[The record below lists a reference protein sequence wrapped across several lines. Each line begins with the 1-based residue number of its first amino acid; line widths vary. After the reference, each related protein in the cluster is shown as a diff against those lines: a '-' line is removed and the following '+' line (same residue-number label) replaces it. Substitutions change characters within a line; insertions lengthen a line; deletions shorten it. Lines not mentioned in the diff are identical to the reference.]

1 MKRALLL
8 AGLTVSLAACNLLP
22 SSTPEVLDVDPMD
35 GEENVGINTSVRA
48 TLNLPDGQI
57 DLTTLTGET
66 VFLTDASGAAV
77 PAARDIVDGDTLV
90 VDPSADLEP
99 DVTYSFNVTTGL
111 QTENGAAVEAFASSF
126 TTGSGTTPAPDPER
140 YLTPLRERVVFTAGG
155 ATTSDTRSLTLV
167 NTGNETIDV
176 SGLAISGPD
185 AAQFSLA
192 DDSAFSLAPN
202 AERALELTFT
212 QGGVGPQQA
221 TLTVESSDSLAGTLE
236 VPLGGLGVEGQG
248 GNLEPSL
255 QWIFDTYGLEINSGD
270 ADPSTTPLVDEATSS
285 LVGDEVAAQRFLK
298 ADAGAP
304 VSVEVLA
311 AFGVENDPVLEFG
324 YYTAGSAASR
334 QQLFDIQQ
342 TPTLNAQ
349 RLAPE
354 VDGPVD
360 AGGRITFDPGAE
372 AFGLYSY
379 WPSNRFFDERT
390 VYSEDRL
397 NTFADAIPH
406 QVRAYQ
412 LKDESGA
419 VVDNAY
425 VLATEEFTQGFD
437 YNDVVVILRNV
448 TPDAAGGGVNDL
460 QVSTTLGLPYSDRLI
475 LQQIENTTGSLCNDV
490 DPLDPVC
497 NPEQWAD
504 IVFRNTGTVSLRNLG
519 DSALQLGLSVAD
531 SNLFVLP
538 NGETSLTLP
547 PGDSYDLTVEFAP
560 VGLNDKGVYPSTLSI
575 QAGEAST
582 DFLLTGIYMRR
593 PEGGRE
599 VYLGGVINDA
609 FGYPTELGTNA
620 QGGLT
625 SSAPDSAL
633 AGEEVRSAYWQAA
646 NPGRPVVATQIAAFH
661 ACCRQGDTFE
671 LFARGASSAFAG
683 MRHQATDGQSLY
695 PRLQGGSGVASLEAN
710 ASGAFEIRV
719 AGYSTDPSEGLG
731 NGNLGV
737 RLWPLR
743 DAAGQ
748 LIANTYIVAQDFV
761 ENGCGSSDMANCD
774 YNDNLYVVSNI
785 APAN

>member
-1 MKRALLL
+1 VKRALLL
-8 AGLTVSLAACNLLP
+8 AGLTVSLAACNLFP
-22 SSTPEVLDVDPMD
+22 SSTPRVLDVDPMD

-48 TLNLPDGQI
+48 TLSLPDGQI
-57 DLTTLTGET
+57 DLTTLTDAT
-66 VFLTDASGAAV
+66 VTLTDASGTAV
-77 PAARDIVDGDTLV
+77 AVTRDIVDGDTLV
-90 VDPSADLEP
+90 VDPTTDLEP
-99 DVTYSFNVTTGL
+99 NMTYSFNVTTGL
-111 QTENGAAVEAFASSF
+111 QTENGTALEPFSSSF
-126 TTGSGTTPAPDPER
+126 TTGTGAIIDPSPDR
-140 YLTPLRERVVFTAGG
+140 YLTPLRDRVVFSAGG

-176 SGLAISGPD
+176 SSLSISGPD

-202 AERALELTFT
+202 AQRALELTFT
-212 QGGVGPQQA
+212 PSGVGPQQA
-221 TLTVESSDSLAGTLE
+221 TLSVQSSDSLSGTLE
-236 VPLGGLGVEGQG
+236 VPLGGLSVEGQG

-255 QWIFDTYGLEINSGD
+255 QWIFDTYGLPIDSGD
-270 ADPSTTPLVDEATSS
+270 NDPGTTPLVEEATNE

-298 ADAGAP
+298 ADAGTP

-334 QQLFDIQQ
+334 QKLFDIQQ

-354 VDGPVD
+354 VDGSVD
-360 AGGRITFDPGAE
+360 AAGRVSFDPGSE

-379 WPSNRFFDERT
+379 WPSNRFFDART

-397 NTFADAIPH
+397 NTFPDAIPH
-406 QVRAYQ
+406 QVRAYP
-412 LKDESGA
+412 LKDETGA
-419 VVDNAY
+419 VVENAY

-448 TPDAAGGGVNDL
+448 TPAAGGVGVDDL
-460 QVSTTLGLPYSDRLI
+460 QITTPVGLPYSDRLV
-475 LQQIENTTGSLCNDV
+475 LQQIENTSGSLCDDV
-490 DPLDPVC
+490 DPVDPTC

-504 IVFRNTGTVSLRNLG
+504 IVFRNTGTVRLRNLG
-519 DSALQLGLSVAD
+519 SSALQLGLSVAD

-560 VGLNDKGVYPSTLSI
+560 VGLNNKGVYPSALSI

-582 DFLLTGIYMRR
+582 DFMLTGIYMRR

-599 VYLGGVINDA
+599 VYLGGVINEA
-609 FGYPTELGTNA
+609 FGYQTELGTTA

-633 AGEEVRSAYWQAA
+633 VGEEVRAAYWQAA

-661 ACCRQGDTFE
+661 SCCRVGDTFE
-671 LFARGASSAFAG
+671 LWARGASSPFTG

-710 ASGAFEIRV
+710 AGGAFEIRV
-719 AGYSTDPSEGLG
+719 ADYSTDPGKGKG